1 MFDGHRYRHI
11 VGIETGIQ
19 QKRYCDTYRTCV
31 QFYRIKQWL
40 LVLLQSEVK
49 QKAEVAAFLKRFDEA
64 ERIYLDMDRRLVNCV
79 YLLCT

>member
-19 QKRYCDTYRTCV
+19 QKHYCDTYRTCV

-64 ERIYLDMDRRLVNCV
+64 ERIYLDMDRRLVSCV